1 MTNALE
7 KSEPRVDRMQRVAL
21 FVGGFSLLGC
31 ALWGWLLGPD
41 VAKQAFQSY
50 LFSYIYWFSI
60 PLGCMA
66 LLMMHHLTGGW
77 WGYPIRRLL
86 EAGTRTCLVM
96 AALFI
101 PVLLGINK
109 LYPWAQWATD
119 KPADPN
125 LHFKVMYLTKNFFV
139 LRSVIYFAIWLTI
152 VYFLNK
158 WSAEQDATGNTR
170 LASILEAFSAPG
182 LILWGIAVTYSA
194 IDWVMSIEPLW
205 FSTIYGFLFMIVEA
219 LVAMAFVIFV
229 LRLLSATEP
238 MKNVVT
244 ASQFNDLGNLM
255 LAFVMLWAYMSFSQ
269 FLIIW
274 AGNLKDEI
282 PWYMARA
289 FGGWGTLA
297 VFLIVMHFAV
307 PFLLLLQRGVKR
319 RLHLL
324 SIVSGMLVVLT
335 LVDVYWLVV
344 PAFQSKRSA
353 PRLHPSDFF
362 AVIGI
367 GGIWVGTYIWQLKK
381 MPLLPLHDPRFE
393 GALQHE
399 HGD

>member
-7 KSEPRVDRMQRVAL
+7 KFQPRLDRMQRNMLLLGAFALLLCAL
-21 FVGGFSLLGC
+21 FGLRSPES
-31 ALWGWLLGPD
+31 A
-41 VAKQAFQSY
+41 QRAFQAY
-50 LFSYIYWFSI
+50 LFSFIYWFSI

-86 EAGTRTCLVM
+86 EAGTRTCFVM
-96 AALFI
+96 TLLFI
-101 PVLLGINK
+101 PVLFGINK
-109 LYPWAQWATD
+109 LYPWAQWAAD
-119 KPADPN
+119 KPTDPN
-125 LHFKVMYLTKNFFV
+125 LHFKVLYLTRNFFV
-139 LRSVIYFAIWLTI
+139 VRSVIYFAIWLTI

-170 LASILEAFSAPG
+170 LASVLEAFSGPG

-229 LRLLSATEP
+229 LRLLSDSEP
-238 MKNVVT
+238 IKNVVT
-244 ASQFNDLGNLM
+244 PSQFNDLGNLM
-255 LAFVMLWAYMSFSQ
+255 LAFVMLWAYLSFSQ

-289 FGGWGTLA
+289 FGGWGALA
-297 VFLIVMHFAV
+297 IFLIVMHFAV

-319 RLHLL
+319 RLRVL
-324 SIVSGMLVVLT
+324 SVVTAMLVVLT

-344 PAFQSKRSA
+344 PAFQSERKS
-353 PRLHPSDFF
+353 PQLHPSDFL

>member
-1 MTNALE
+1 MNDLEQFQPRLDRVQRGMFLAGALALLLCSLFGSRGPE
-7 KSEPRVDRMQRVAL
+7 AAQRT
-21 FVGGFSLLGC
+21 
-31 ALWGWLLGPD
+31 
-41 VAKQAFQSY
+41 FQSY
-50 LFSYIYWFSI
+50 LFSYVFWFSI
-60 PLGCMA
+60 PLGSMA

-86 EAGTRTCLVM
+86 EAATRTILVM
-96 AALFI
+96 TVLFI
-101 PVLLGINK
+101 PILLGIHK
-109 LYPWAQWATD
+109 LYPWAQWVAEKPTD
-119 KPADPN
+119 PA
-125 LHFKVMYLTKNFFV
+125 LHFKAMYLTPNLFV
-139 LRSVIYFAIWLTI
+139 VRAVIYFAVWLT
-152 VYFLNK
+152 VAHFLNK
-158 WSAEQDATGNTR
+158 WSYAQDRTGDTR
-170 LASILEAFSAPG
+170 LAGVLEAFSGPG
-182 LILWGIAVTYSA
+182 LILWGLAVTFSA

-205 FSTIYGFLFMIVEA
+205 FSTIYGMLFMVVEA
-219 LVAMAFVIFV
+219 LAAMAFVIFV
-229 LRLLSATEP
+229 LRLLSNTEHI
-238 MKNVVT
+238 KKIVT

-255 LAFVMLWAYMSFSQ
+255 LAFVMLWAYLSFSQ

-289 FGGWGTLA
+289 FGGWGALA
-297 VFLIVMHFAV
+297 VFLMIMHFAV

-319 RLHLL
+319 QLHVL
-324 SIVSGMLVVLT
+324 SALTGMMVVLT

-344 PAFQSKRSA
+344 PGFQSERSG
-353 PRLHPSDFF
+353 PRLHPSDLL

>member
-1 MTNALE
+1 MTNELE
-7 KSEPRVDRMQRVAL
+7 QFQPRLDRVQRFTLV
-21 FVGGFSLLGC
+21 VGGISLALCALLALLG
-31 ALWGWLLGPD
+31 LIG
-41 VAKQAFQSY
+41 VQQAFQSY

-96 AALFI
+96 AVLFL
-101 PVLLGINK
+101 PVLLGVNK
-109 LYPWAQWATD
+109 LYPWAQWAID
-119 KPADPN
+119 KPTDPS
-125 LHFKVMYLTKNFFV
+125 LHFKVMYLTRNFFV
-139 LRSVIYFAIWLTI
+139 MRSVIYFAIWLTI
-152 VYFLNK
+152 VHFLNK
-158 WSAEQDATGNTR
+158 WSAEQDATGNAR
-170 LASILEAFSAPG
+170 LASVLEAFSGPG

-229 LRLLSATEP
+229 LRLLSDSEP
-238 MKNVVT
+238 LKNVVT

-255 LAFVMLWAYMSFSQ
+255 LAFVMLWAYLSFSQ

-289 FGGWGTLA
+289 FGGWGALA
-297 VFLIVMHFAV
+297 VFLMIMHFAV

-319 RLHLL
+319 RLHVL
-324 SIVSGMLVVLT
+324 STVAGMLVVLT
-335 LVDVYWLVV
+335 LVDVYWLIV
-344 PAFQSKRSA
+344 PAFSSERKSPQF
-353 PRLHPSDFF
+353 HWSDLF

-381 MPLLPLHDPRFE
+381 MPLLPVHDPRFE